1 MADKRRP
8 YRPWLPVAVNS
19 DNEMPTSHLEIRKCD
34 CVAIQALAQGIAN
47 EDQQKRAW
55 AAILHICAIND
66 LEFLPVE
73 HGGERDSTFKSGMRH
88 VGMQLRKLVSHSIS
102 ILTGEA
108 HDRPADTSGRRTGK
122 PGNDRSTSRSGR

>member
-8 YRPWLPVAVNS
+8 YRPWLPVVVNS
-19 DNEMPTSHLEIRKCD
+19 DNEMPISHLEIRKCD

-66 LEFLPVE
+66 LEFLPAE

-88 VGMQLRKLVSHSIS
+88 VGMQLRKLVSYSVL
-102 ILTGEA
+102 ILAGETN
-108 HDRPADTSGRRTGK
+108 DRPADSRSRRTGK
-122 PGNDRSTSRSGR
+122 PVDDRNTARAKQ